1 MNVMKKVFALACM
14 AVFAAV
20 GCQEEAF
27 EGRMDPD
34 NYFVSVETFGS
45 DTRTALGEGRSVVWS
60 EEDRIAIFEGNGAG
74 QAYQVLDA
82 YVGKSSAEFAPVEG
96 LMTGGTAEALDGTVA
111 VYPFDESITVAAG
124 AEGTFTISGIE
135 FPSEQIY
142 AAGSFADEAFPMA
155 GLSASASRNLSFKN
169 IGGVIRLSLT
179 GDYSVSRITLKG
191 NSGEPLSGSAT
202 VTLGQDGIPSVT
214 ISDDASTSVSLLC
227 DPAVQLD
234 PEKATDFYISI
245 PPTEF
250 EAGFTVTVTDSEGAD
265 HSKSTERQNTVR
277 RSRILVMPMLGSDD
291 FSIMKLAGNAKVYDE
306 EKTDYFKSVESGK
319 IVIDPSM
326 AEEDIPQVGEI
337 IICPATEKTP
347 NGYIGKVVSAETT
360 ASGIEVQTEVVP
372 LNEAFEELHISTA
385 IDMAPYIESVED
397 GDGNEL
403 DFRMVPDSEWPQ
415 DDLQTRAEFS
425 KPLNFA
431 VTIEEGMFKGS
442 VYQNNLLKVNID
454 ISWFKI
460 KRFDATIEKK
470 SGVKG
475 EWEMIGLET
484 EELKKTLGELKVKM
498 AAIPIPS
505 TPIIIVPALYT
516 ELFFESKAE
525 VSLTS
530 ELGIVLEH
538 QLYRFSYNNGDPV
551 SESIDLLTGP
561 KAYFQCISLDAKGEM
576 ALGLSGGVNVAFWDE
591 AALAFG
597 TEVTVKGTVGIEAD
611 ISMEDNLLESNV
623 KATLTPSVTSTVYA
637 ESALFKPA
645 GFDEGRISK
654 EFDLAELEELEIYAL
669 PRFSKIE
676 KDTEDLKITAAA
688 DVDKLSL
695 IWCREKGFALFE
707 KDGET
712 ALEHIAFDNPEPDI
726 TTNRDTVVFTLP
738 SAEKEYIAKPY
749 VLAFGKYF
757 YMDEDDRWVDLGL
770 PSGILWAAYNVGA
783 SSPEEY
789 GGYYAWGET
798 EEKESYTWENYQF
811 YKSYDR
817 TNDLIYFDY
826 IGTDISNTIYDAA
839 SCCDGSGARL
849 PTVSE
854 IKELINYCSHENG
867 TYNNVRGKFIIGN
880 NGNKIF
886 LPLTGHKEYEDID
899 EVGEFADYWSSSQVA
914 EEFDTQYVDAYVL
927 CCRNFGVDFERQDTV
942 GLGYRSRHEGHPIR
956 PVKDKQ

>member
-82 YVGKSSAEFAPVEG
+82 YVGKSSGEFAPVEG

-124 AEGTFTISGIE
+124 AEGTYTICGIE

-155 GLSASASRNLSFKN
+155 GLSASGSSRNLSFRN
-169 IGGVIRLSLT
+169 IGGVLKLSLT
-179 GDYSVSRITLKG
+179 GDYSVSRITLTG
-191 NSGEPLSGSAT
+191 NSGEPLSGPAT
-202 VTLGQDGIPSVT
+202 VTLGPDGIPSVT
-214 ISDDASTSVSLLC
+214 MSDDASTSVSLLC
-227 DPAVQLD
+227 APAVQLD
-234 PEKATDFYISI
+234 PEKAIDFYISI

-415 DDLQTRAEFS
+415 EDLQTRAEFS

-442 VYQNNLLKVNID
+442 IYQNNLLKVNID

-597 TEVTVKGTVGIEAD
+597 TEVTVKGTVGIEAG

-738 SAEKEYIAKPY
+738 ADEKEYIAKPY

-770 PSGILWAAYNVGA
+770 SVLWAAYNVGA

-811 YKSYDR
+811 YNSDTEYDFIGEEISGTSYDVAHVKWGDGARMPTIAEAKELLEKCQWVSR
-817 TNDLIYFDY
+817 TLNGYTGEEVIGPNGNSIFIPYSMGKGFEAFETVNSGYYWTGSACVDFYDRPYYSEGGY
-826 IGTDISNTIYDAA
+826 IFYTHLENYIYDWYYGEGY
-839 SCCDGSGARL
+839 S
-849 PTVSE
+849 TE
-854 IKELINYCSHENG
+854 
-867 TYNNVRGKFIIGN
+867 GN
-880 NGNKIF
+880 
-886 LPLTGHKEYEDID
+886 EY
-899 EVGEFADYWSSSQVA
+899 GFA
-914 EEFDTQYVDAYVL
+914 
-927 CCRNFGVDFERQDTV
+927 
-942 GLGYRSRHEGHPIR
+942 IR

>member
-1 MNVMKKVFALACM
+1 M
-14 AVFAAV
+14 
-20 GCQEEAF
+20 
-27 EGRMDPD
+27 
-34 NYFVSVETFGS
+34 
-45 DTRTALGEGRSVVWS
+45 
-60 EEDRIAIFEGNGAG
+60 
-74 QAYQVLDA
+74 
-82 YVGKSSAEFAPVEG
+82 
-96 LMTGGTAEALDGTVA
+96 
-111 VYPFDESITVAAG
+111 
-124 AEGTFTISGIE
+124 
-135 FPSEQIY
+135 
-142 AAGSFADEAFPMA
+142 
-155 GLSASASRNLSFKN
+155 
-169 IGGVIRLSLT
+169 
-179 GDYSVSRITLKG
+179 
-191 NSGEPLSGSAT
+191 
-202 VTLGQDGIPSVT
+202 
-214 ISDDASTSVSLLC
+214 
-227 DPAVQLD
+227 
-234 PEKATDFYISI
+234 
-245 PPTEF
+245 
-250 EAGFTVTVTDSEGAD
+250 
-265 HSKSTERQNTVR
+265 
-277 RSRILVMPMLGSDD
+277 
-291 FSIMKLAGNAKVYDE
+291 
-306 EKTDYFKSVESGK
+306 
-319 IVIDPSM
+319 
-326 AEEDIPQVGEI
+326 
-337 IICPATEKTP
+337 
-347 NGYIGKVVSAETT
+347 
-360 ASGIEVQTEVVP
+360 
-372 LNEAFEELHISTA
+372 
-385 IDMAPYIESVED
+385 
-397 GDGNEL
+397 
-403 DFRMVPDSEWPQ
+403 
-415 DDLQTRAEFS
+415 
-425 KPLNFA
+425 
-431 VTIEEGMFKGS
+431 
-442 VYQNNLLKVNID
+442 
-454 ISWFKI
+454 
-460 KRFDATIEKK
+460 
-470 SGVKG
+470 
-475 EWEMIGLET
+475 
-484 EELKKTLGELKVKM
+484 
-498 AAIPIPS
+498 
-505 TPIIIVPALYT
+505 PALYT

-654 EFDLAELEELEIYAL
+654 EFDLADLEGLEIYAL

-676 KDTEDLKITAAA
+676 KDTEDLNITAAA

-712 ALEHIAFDNPEPDI
+712 ALEHIAFDNPEPNLS
-726 TTNRDTVVFTLP
+726 TNRDTVVFTLP

-826 IGTDISNTIYDAA
+826 IGTDISNTIYDVA

-886 LPLTGHKEYEDID
+886 LPLTGYKEYEDID
-899 EVGEFADYWSSSQVA
+899 AVGEFADYWSSSQVA
-914 EEFDTQYVDAYVL
+914 EEFAGTWEIPGGRRGSGRV
-927 CCRNFGVDFERQDTV
+927 
-942 GLGYRSRHEGHPIR
+942 
-956 PVKDKQ
+956 

>member
-1 MNVMKKVFALACM
+1 M

-34 NYFVSVETFGS
+34 NYFVSVESFGS
-45 DTRTALGEGRSVVWS
+45 DTRTALQEGSKVVWS
-60 EEDRIAIFEGNGAG
+60 EDDRIAIFEGNGAG

-82 YVGKSSAEFAPVEG
+82 YVGKSSGEFAPVEG

-111 VYPFDESITVAAG
+111 VYPFDESITVAAD
-124 AEGTFTISGIE
+124 AEGTYTICGIG

-142 AAGSFADEAFPMA
+142 AAGTFSDEAFPMA
-155 GLSASASRNLSFKN
+155 ALSAEGSRNLSFRN
-169 IGGVIRLSLT
+169 IGGVVKLSLT
-179 GDYSVSRITLKG
+179 GDYSVSRITLTG

-202 VTLGQDGIPSVT
+202 VTLDSDGIPSVT
-214 ISDDASTSVSLLC
+214 MSDDASTSVSLLC

-425 KPLNFA
+425 RPLNFA

-442 VYQNNLLKVNID
+442 IYQNNLLKVNID

-475 EWEMIGLET
+475 KWEMIGLET
-484 EELKKTLGELKVKM
+484 EDFKKTLGELKVNT
-498 AAIPIPS
+498 APIPIPS
-505 TPIIIVPALYT
+505 TPIVIVPVLYT

-530 ELGIVLEH
+530 ELGLVFEH
-538 QLYRFSYNNGDPV
+538 QLYEFSYNNGNPV
-551 SESIDLLTGP
+551 STSTDLLTGP
-561 KAYFQCISLDAKGEM
+561 KAYFQFNSLEAKGEM
-576 ALGLSGGVNVAFWDE
+576 ALGVSGGVKMAFWDE
-591 AALAFG
+591 ALLALG
-597 TEVTVKGTVGIEAD
+597 TELTVKGAVGIEAE
-611 ISMEDNLLESNV
+611 ISMEDKLLQSNV
-623 KATLTPSVTSTVYA
+623 KAYLTPSLTSTIYA
-637 ESALFKPA
+637 ESFLFEMSGYEDGKIKNDFA
-645 GFDEGRISK
+645 S
-654 EFDLAELEELEIYAL
+654 LEMDGLEIYAL
-669 PRFSKIE
+669 PRFSQIE

-738 SAEKEYIAKPY
+738 SDEKEYIAKPY

-757 YMDEDDRWVDLGL
+757 YMDEADRWIDLGL

-789 GGYYAWGET
+789 GGYYAWGKT
-798 EEKESYTWENYQF
+798 EEKDEYTEGNYSESDYVIAEEISGT
-811 YKSYDR
+811 SYDVAHV
-817 TNDLIYFDY
+817 TWGD
-826 IGTDISNTIYDAA
+826 
-839 SCCDGSGARL
+839 GARM
-849 PTVSE
+849 PTLTEV
-854 IKELINYCSHENG
+854 KELVNNCTFTGGLYNG
-867 TYNNVRGKFIIGN
+867 VRGNYVTGP
-880 NGNKIF
+880 NGKSIF
-886 LPLTGHKEYEDID
+886 LPFAGSWSLYDGVRYEGSIGSFLSGTSYEHDYYYSLVCFEDYGDWYCQDRFTDNGISGGGFRID
-899 EVGEFADYWSSSQVA
+899 GACGWLSV
-914 EEFDTQYVDAYVL
+914 
-927 CCRNFGVDFERQDTV
+927 
-942 GLGYRSRHEGHPIR
+942 R
-956 PVKDKQ
+956 PVTDK